1 MSVNLSPIFNAVAQT
16 NSTGLPL
23 NGGFLYTYLAGS
35 STPLATYTDSAG
47 TVSNTNPIIM
57 GTDGRPPYEIWLTQ
71 GYNYKFVLTDSASNL
86 IGTYDNIAGLSSY
99 YGNTTAVSAVT
110 GTSPI
115 AVTSGTTPNVSFS
128 GVLGRTNGGT
138 GVASPPVAFVH
149 QITAQ
154 SITTATVTVIQYE
167 TVNYD
172 TNSIWVQSNYCFT
185 PNVPGYYQVNVSCT
199 ISSTSAGYQVGC
211 GILQN
216 GSTLVDY
223 NVAASSALGSTPVCS
238 SIVKCNGSTDYIQGV
253 VAQSSGG
260 SLSTTPST
268 VADTTF
274 SIAFLRGL

>member
-16 NSTGLPL
+16 SSTGLPL

-47 TVSNTNPIIM
+47 TVANTNPIIM

-99 YGNTTAVSAVT
+99 YGNTTAITAVT

-115 AVTSGTTPNVSFS
+115 SVTTGNTPNVSFS
-128 GVLGRTNGGT
+128 GVLGRTSGGT

-154 SITTATVTVIQYE
+154 SIPATTITVIQFE

-172 TNSIWVQSNYCFT
+172 TNSIWVQSSYAFI
-185 PNVPGYYQVNVSCT
+185 PNIPGYYQVNASCT
-199 ISSTSAGYQVGC
+199 ISGTSAGYQLGC
-211 GILQN
+211 GITQN
-216 GSTLVDY
+216 GTLVDY
-223 NVAASSALGSTPVCS
+223 NVAASSTTASTPVCS
-238 SIVKCNGSTDYIQGV
+238 TIVKCNGSTDYIQAV
-253 VAQSSGG
+253 VGQTSGG
-260 SLSTTPST
+260 SLNTTPST

>member
-35 STPLATYTDSAG
+35 STPIPTYTDSAG
-47 TVSNTNPIIM
+47 TVPNTNPIIM
-57 GTDGRPPYEIWLTQ
+57 GTDGRPPYEIWLLQ
-71 GYNYKFVLTDSASNL
+71 GYNYKFVLTDSSSNL

-99 YGNTTAVSAVT
+99 YGNTTAVSSVT

-115 AVTSGTTPNVSFS
+115 SVTSGTTPNVSFS
-128 GVLGRTNGGT
+128 GVLGRTSGGT

-154 SITTATVTVIQYE
+154 AIASSTVTVIQYE

-172 TNSIWVQSNYCFT
+172 TNSIWVQSSYAFT
-185 PNVPGYYQVNVSCT
+185 PNVPGYYQVNASAT
-199 ISSTSAGYQVGC
+199 ISSTTAGYQVGC

-216 GSTLVDY
+216 GSTLVAY

-238 SIVKCNGSTDYIQGV
+238 TIVKCNGSTDYIQGV

-268 VADTTF
+268 VANTTF

>member
-47 TVSNTNPIIM
+47 SVPNTNPIIL
-57 GTDGRPPYEIWLTQ
+57 GTDGRPPYEIWLNNAY
-71 GYNYKFVLTDSASNL
+71 GYKFVLTDSASNL
-86 IGTYDNIAGLSSY
+86 IGTYDNVFGSSSY
-99 YGNTTAVSAVT
+99 YGPSTAVTAVT

-115 AVTSGTTPNVSFS
+115 SVTSGNTPNVSFS

-138 GVASPPVAFVH
+138 GVSSPPVAFVH

-154 SITTATVTVIQYE
+154 SIASSTVTVIQYE

-172 TNSIWVQSNYCFT
+172 TNSIWLQSNYAFV

-211 GILQN
+211 GVLQN
-216 GSTLVDY
+216 NSTLVDY

-238 SIVKCNGSTDYIQGV
+238 TIVKCNGSTDYIQGV

>member
-47 TVSNTNPIIM
+47 TVANTNPIIM

-99 YGNTTAVSAVT
+99 YGNTTAVTAVT

-115 AVTSGTTPNVSFS
+115 SVTTGNTPNVSFS
-128 GVLGRTNGGT
+128 GVLGRTSGGT

-154 SITTATVTVIQYE
+154 SIPATTITVIQFE
-167 TVNYD
+167 TINYD
-172 TNSIWVQSNYCFT
+172 TNSIWVQSSYAFI
-185 PNVPGYYQVNVSCT
+185 PNVAGYYQVNASCT
-199 ISSTSAGYQVGC
+199 ISGTSTGYQLGC
-211 GILQN
+211 GITQN
-216 GSTLVDY
+216 GTLVDY
-223 NVAASSALGSTPVCS
+223 NVAASSTTASTPVCS
-238 SIVKCNGSTDYIQGV
+238 TIVKCNGSTDYIQAV
-253 VAQSSGG
+253 VGQTSGG
-260 SLSTTPST
+260 SLNTTSST